1 MFPFNEEVLETIVFY
16 IQLAYLAGFL
26 VIAGI
31 AAYLVKKYVID
42 RR

>member
-1 MFPFNEEVLETIVFY
+1 MFPFDEEVIETLMFY

-26 VIAGI
+26 VVAGI
-31 AAYLVKKYVID
+31 AALLIKKYVIN

>member
-1 MFPFNEEVLETIVFY
+1 MFPFSEEVLETIAFY

-31 AAYLVKKYVID
+31 AAYLIKKYVID

>member
-1 MFPFNEEVLETIVFY
+1 MFPFDEEVLETLMFY

-31 AAYLVKKYVID
+31 AGLLIKKYVIN